1 MTDVRAISRR
11 LAEATSKGVHE
22 PEAGNERL
30 PWRSPSDVLVVK
42 ASVYGLAHNVSA
54 FETMVLFDGR
64 QDSVAGRTAA
74 RDRHRV
80 AVGHVG
86 GVHVGGQLWLVAAQP
101 G

>member
-11 LAEATSKGVHE
+11 LAEATSKGVHK
-22 PEAGNERL
+22 PEAGNE
-30 PWRSPSDVLVVK
+30 RSPSDVLVVK